1 MKTTPTP
8 HDAIFKQFLTHQQT
22 APETFLW
29 ELAQRS
35 PQHKELL
42 MTIAQKLEKKGHME
56 GKMETT
62 LKIAS
67 AMLVNGVARSI
78 IMKTTGL
85 SDKEL
90 AQICH

>member
-1 MKTTPTP
+1 
-8 HDAIFKQFLTHQQT
+8 
-22 APETFLW
+22 
-29 ELAQRS
+29 
-35 PQHKELL
+35 